1 MRRWFIK
8 NWLVVLGFLM
18 ISVNVSAPLAAETL
32 EIKTLDKAPPSLT
45 IMYSIRPLA
54 LIGREV
60 VGDYAE
66 HLTLLPPG
74 ITPHDY
80 VLKISDIGRLKQAE
94 VIVWMG
100 PDIEPYLDKIIS
112 RLATNKKQ
120 IKVIN
125 VSDVNQVPGIKLLT
139 IKKTIGHQHEED
151 GASDLST
158 ASYDPH
164 LWLSPAN
171 ARVIADALTKKIE
184 YINPAF
190 QKGMESKLKLFSEKM
205 NFINIK
211 DSDLNYKP
219 YVVYH
224 NAFIYLENYLKIKN
238 SGAITD
244 NHHSKA
250 GLRHIVNMAEK
261 INSENIA
268 CMISPLT
275 FDRKLVKKVF
285 GENQFYLSRV
295 DLMADESKEN
305 GIYSDYL
312 ALFIQDLKACI
323 EYQ

>member
-1 MRRWFIK
+1 
-8 NWLVVLGFLM
+8 VLGFLI
-18 ISVNVSAPLAAETL
+18 ISINASVARGTETL

-60 VGDYAE
+60 VGDYAK

-74 ITPHDY
+74 VTPHDY
-80 VLKISDIGRLKQAE
+80 VLKISDISRLKQAD

-100 PDIEPYLDKIIS
+100 PDIEPYLSKIIP

-120 IKVIN
+120 TRVIN
-125 VSDVNQVPGIKLLT
+125 VSDVNQVPGIKLLA
-139 IKKTIGHQHEED
+139 IKKTNDHQHEED
-151 GASDLST
+151 GTPNLSP

-164 LWLSPAN
+164 LWLSPVN

-184 YINPAF
+184 YIDPGS
-190 QKGMESKLKLFSEKM
+190 QKEMESKLKSFRQKM
-205 NFINIK
+205 NFISIK

-224 NAFIYLENYLKIKN
+224 NAFIYLENHLKIKN

-250 GLRHIVNMAEK
+250 GLRHIVNMSEK
-261 INSENIA
+261 ISSEHIA
-268 CMISPLT
+268 CMISPLS
-275 FDRKLVKKVF
+275 FDEKLVEKVF
-285 GENQFYLSRV
+285 GGNQFSLSRL
-295 DLMADESKEN
+295 DLMADLSKEDTL
-305 GIYSDYL
+305 YTEYL
-312 ALFIQDLKACI
+312 KSFIQDLKVCI
-323 EYQ
+323 EYKKGF

>member
-8 NWLVVLGFLM
+8 YWLVALGFLI

-32 EIKTLDKAPPSLT
+32 EIKTLDKAPPSQA

-60 VGDYAE
+60 VGDYAK

-74 ITPHDY
+74 VTPHDY

-100 PDIEPYLDKIIS
+100 PDIEPYLSKIIS
-112 RLATNKKQ
+112 RLVANRKQ

-125 VSDVNQVPGIKLLT
+125 VSDVNQVPGIKLFA
-139 IKKTIGHQHEED
+139 IKKTIDHQHEGD
-151 GASDLST
+151 GTSDLSP

-184 YINPAF
+184 YIDPGS
-190 QKGMESKLKLFSEKM
+190 QKEMESKLKSFSEKM
-205 NFINIK
+205 NFISNK
-211 DSDLNYKP
+211 GSGLNYKP

-224 NAFIYLENYLKIKN
+224 NAFMYLENYLKIKN

-268 CMISPLT
+268 CMISPLN
-275 FDRKLVKKVF
+275 FDEKLVKKVF
-285 GENQFYLSRV
+285 GENQFYLIRF

-305 GIYSDYL
+305 AIYSDYL
-312 ALFIQDLKACI
+312 TLFIQDLKACI